1 MRLLWGLAWVFSFCA
16 SSLQKPRLLL
26 FSPSVVNLGTP
37 LSVGVQ
43 LLDAPPGQEVKGSV
57 FLRNPKGGSCSPK
70 KDFKLSS
77 GDDFVLLSLE
87 VPLEDVRSCGLFDL
101 RRAPPHPAGSSVSV
115 AKEHSFQSHRDS
127 GCQLALLFPTRPHL
141 CADRS
146 AYL

>member
-1 MRLLWGLAWVFSFCA
+1 MGWWGSAGSEDVPHCS
-16 SSLQKPRLLL
+16 PRLLL

-87 VPLEDVRSCGLFDL
+87 VTSTSTPAVSQVSLLHPIVCLFSNRQEL
-101 RRAPPHPAGSSVSV
+101 VM
-115 AKEHSFQSHRDS
+115 
-127 GCQLALLFPTRPHL
+127 
-141 CADRS
+141 
-146 AYL
+146 